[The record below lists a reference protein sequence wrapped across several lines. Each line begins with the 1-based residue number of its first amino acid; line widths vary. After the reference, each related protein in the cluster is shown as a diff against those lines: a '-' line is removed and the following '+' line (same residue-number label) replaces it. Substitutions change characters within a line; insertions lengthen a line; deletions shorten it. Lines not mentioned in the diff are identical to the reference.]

1 MRFPGLTSG
10 IFFQRLLR
18 FPACQSFISQL
29 DGQAKFLLD
38 ARSKTGG
45 FLRHFSGVPGEMQ
58 RRTNNDKSDFVF
70 ARDFTK
76 AANIFLTIFPFECGN
91 GHGRYPE
98 LVGDGQADAPPAIV
112 NRQYAYS
119 LGDGRMRAWMRG
131 SHSSTL

>member
-38 ARSKTGG
+38 ARSKARG
-45 FLRHFSGVPGEMQ
+45 FLRHFSGVSGEMQ
-58 RRTNNDKSDFVF
+58 RRTNDNESDLVF

-76 AANIFLTIFPFECGN
+76 TPNIFLTICSFERGN
-91 GHGRYPE
+91 GHSRDSE
-98 LVGDGQADAPPAIV
+98 LVGVGHADTPPAIV
-112 NRQYAYS
+112 NRQYALR
-119 LGDGRMRAWMRG
+119 LGGKRMRARMRRD
-131 SHSSTL
+131 HASTL